1 MEVIGLAGGV
11 ASGKST
17 VAMLFEELGAVSL
30 NADQIGHEV
39 LCEPAVKESLRNE
52 FGPTIFDAAGEVDRS
67 AVARMVFGP
76 DEGSQRRLLFLE
88 SITHPRISERLSEHL
103 VRLRRTGCKAVILDA
118 AVMFKAGWDRFC
130 TRIVFIRVP
139 HAVRVARAKSRGWT
153 PAELDS
159 RENRQTP
166 LVEKERKATDFL
178 ENDSSLEELRQQ
190 VYKLWN
196 SWGLQVP

>member
-17 VAMLFEELGAVSL
+17 VASLFEELGAVSL
-30 NADQIGHEV
+30 NADQMGHEV
-39 LCEPAVKESLRNE
+39 LRELAVKDSLRKE
-52 FGPTIFDAAGEVDRS
+52 FGPTIFDSSGEVDRT
-67 AVARMVFGP
+67 AVARLVFGP
-76 DEGSQRRLLFLE
+76 DEASQKRLLFLE
-88 SITHPRISERLSEHL
+88 SITHPRISERLKEQL
-103 VRLRRTGCKAVILDA
+103 EQLKKNGCEAVILDA

-153 PAELDS
+153 PAELDA

-166 LVEKERKATDFL
+166 LAEKERKATDFL
-178 ENDSSLEELRQQ
+178 DNDSSLESLRRQ
-190 VYKLWN
+190 VRELWN
-196 SWGLQVP
+196 LWGLQIP

>member
-1 MEVIGLAGGV
+1 MEVIGLAGGI

-39 LCEPAVKESLRNE
+39 LREPAVQESLRNE

-103 VRLRRTGCKAVILDA
+103 VQLRRTGCKAVILDA

-130 TRIVFIRVP
+130 TRIVFVRVP

-153 PAELDS
+153 PAELDA